1 MTDVVA
7 SERQKPDS
15 AAYVAELAELARVIV
30 VAGVAVGAVVGGL
43 GGRLAML
50 LLRVTSPDS
59 VTGVE
64 SDDGFTIGQVTVG
77 GTYNLVVLGAAAGV
91 IGAAAYLAV
100 RPWLVGPL
108 WLRRATV
115 GATAGALVGSML
127 IHADG
132 VDFTL
137 LEPLWLAV
145 SLFIA
150 LPTIAGVALA
160 MTVDSVSSPS
170 SWTAHGRARWALPL
184 VLAVL
189 VAPAIAVIAPIMLV
203 AAAVLLVARALRG
216 SLDDSVFGR
225 TAVRVGFALVP
236 LLGIVAL
243 GQDLGELY

>member
-1 MTDVVA
+1 MTETQTHDR
-7 SERQKPDS
+7 ET
-15 AAYVAELAELARVIV
+15 AAEPGYLAELGELARVIV

-50 LLRVTSPDS
+50 LLRVTSPSS
-59 VTGVE
+59 VNGVE

-77 GTYNLVVLGAAAGV
+77 GTYNLVVIGAAAGV

-132 VDFTL
+132 VDFTV

-160 MTVDSVSSPS
+160 MTVDNVSSPA
-170 SWTAHGRARWALPL
+170 SWTAHGRTRWALPV
-184 VLAVL
+184 VLAAL
-189 VAPAIAVIAPIMLV
+189 VAPAITVIVPVMLV

-216 SLDDSVFGR
+216 ALNDSVFGR
-225 TAVRVGFALVP
+225 TAVRAGFALVP
-236 LLGIVAL
+236 LLGAVAL